1 MKRMRRLAIAATL
14 SLLVSCGGGDGGGTP
29 VGATAGGGTPGGGTP
44 GGGTTIPGVPGTT
57 IEDFVAPLQESLS
70 AADTGKIVAQAA
82 EQARLIG
89 RSATI
94 VVVDRVG
101 NVLAVFRMTG
111 AGETVKITDAPNGQN
126 IDVQGLVVPSQAA
139 AIAKAITGAYL
150 SSGGNAFSTRTASQI
165 VQPHFPP
172 APTTAGLE
180 SGPLFGVQ
188 FSQLPCSDLAS
199 RFLPSGADALI
210 GPKRSPLGLSAD
222 PGGFPLYKNGV
233 VVGGIGVAADPDYTF
248 DANTLDIDADID
260 EQIALAGTLGFQAPE
275 AIRADK
281 IYVDGTQ
288 LRYSDALYGGV
299 GNVTGATY
307 AQTAPNLGAMIA
319 VRGYFTSGAP
329 LAGSAYGSEASGIR
343 QSTTAEFSDRD
354 AFVLTNGSGANRFPI
369 RAATDGADIAQPIT
383 ADEARAL
390 LEEAFKVMTRAR
402 AQIRQPLDSRAQ
414 VTISLVDTRGQ
425 VLGIVRSPDAP
436 IFGTDVSLQKART
449 AAFFSGAHAAPELL
463 ADPSADVNGF
473 VGKVRT
479 FLNDPNALTGA
490 VAFAD
495 RSGGNLSRPYF
506 PDGELKTSPGPLSR
520 PIEQFNPFSTGLQSA
535 LILGNLAQ
543 HLGFVLG
550 QSDEDTPRRC
560 TMLPEVAPQQN
571 RLQNGIQIFPG
582 SVPLYRGNVLI
593 GGIGVSGDGI
603 DQDDMISFLGAH
615 NGGARLGTLG
625 NAPLAIRADNV
636 VVDVGSGRSVRL
648 RYISC
653 PFAPFLDTA
662 TQNVCQGL

>member
-14 SLLVSCGGGDGGGTP
+14 SLLVSCGGGDGGSAGGGTS
-29 VGATAGGGTPGGGTP
+29 GGGTPGGGTS

-82 EQARLIG
+82 EQARLIA
-89 RSATI
+89 RPATI

-150 SSGGNAFSTRTASQI
+150 SSGGNAFSSRTASQI

-288 LRYSDALYGGV
+288 LRYSDALYSGV
-299 GNVTGATY
+299 GNVSGATY
-307 AQTAPNLGAMIA
+307 AQTSPNLGAMIA
-319 VRGYFTSGAP
+319 VRGYFTSGTP

-390 LEEAFKVMTRAR
+390 LEEAFKIMTRAR

-636 VVDVGSGRSVRL
+636 VVDVGGGRSVRL

>member
-1 MKRMRRLAIAATL
+1 MVAVR
-14 SLLVSCGGGDGGGTP
+14 P
-29 VGATAGGGTPGGGTP
+29 VVPPPGGATP